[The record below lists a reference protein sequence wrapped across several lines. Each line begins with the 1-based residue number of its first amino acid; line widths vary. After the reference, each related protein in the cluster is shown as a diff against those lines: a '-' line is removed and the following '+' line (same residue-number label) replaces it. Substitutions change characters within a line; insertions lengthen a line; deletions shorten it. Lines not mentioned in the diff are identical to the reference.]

1 MDRETLPLL
10 TDKERYA
17 FSASKIAESSGLDFG
32 LISWLDTLSYEFGHR
47 IMVLLAATEHIL
59 KGFVYTFTSQA
70 LSFVFASYGV
80 NASQMQILTGIVT
93 LPWAMKPIFGM
104 MSDIFPIWG
113 FKKLPYMLVSSV
125 FGVASMLAIGILPD
139 GFLSVNMLV
148 TCLILCQIQ
157 FSICDLLSEAAYAEK
172 IQDSPKHGPSL
183 VSYVWGGLT
192 LMSLLAVAVSGEVI
206 SDNPKLVFTIA
217 AAIAS
222 VVFLPVMANYLGET
236 RMSPEEAQLE
246 RDRIL
251 QQREACILSLVMLV
265 ANVVLTVCGMAF
277 ESVALNAAVAIFF
290 TVVLLVSFSILLTPV
305 VAKFNAFQLIQG
317 SLSLSISSAS
327 FYFYT
332 DSPAQYPEGPHFSV
346 VFYSSVLGIVGTCM
360 SLLGVWCY
368 QRYMSKWNYRN
379 LLIFTNVFLFVLSMM
394 DVVMF
399 SRLNLSL
406 GIPDHYM
413 VLGATISESLV
424 AQWQWMPSVVI
435 LSYLC
440 PKGLEATMYALLAGS
455 ANFGGIVAGD
465 VGALLLQVLD
475 CEPKGATGE
484 SVAFKNLWIA
494 ALISSIAPLV
504 VIVFLFWLIPDARQD
519 EKLLSEGIDASTG
532 SLWQQWFGQPRELP
546 AESILPKPIQAG
558 GRQEQIAEIC
568 GI

>member
-1 MDRETLPLL
+1 
-10 TDKERYA
+10 
-17 FSASKIAESSGLDFG
+17 
-32 LISWLDTLSYEFGHR
+32 
-47 IMVLLAATEHIL
+47 
-59 KGFVYTFTSQA
+59 
-70 LSFVFASYGV
+70 
-80 NASQMQILTGIVT
+80 
-93 LPWAMKPIFGM
+93 MKPIFGM
-104 MSDIFPIWG
+104 MSDLFPIWG

-139 GFLSVNMLV
+139 GSLSVNMLV
-148 TCLILCQIQ
+148 VCLIMSQIM

-172 IQDSPKHGPSL
+172 IQDSPKYGPSL

-192 LMSLLAVAVSGEVI
+192 LSSLLAVAVSGQVI
-206 SDNPKLVFTIA
+206 ADSPKLTFTIS
-217 AAIAS
+217 AIIGS
-222 VVFLPVMANYLGET
+222 VVFLPVLSNYLGET
-236 RMSPEEAQLE
+236 KMSPEEVQLE

-251 QQREACILSLVMLV
+251 KQREACILAGVMLV
-265 ANVVLTVCGMAF
+265 ANVVMTFFGMTF
-277 ESVALNAAVAIFF
+277 DSVALNAAVAIFF
-290 TVVLLVSFSILLTPV
+290 TIVLLVSFTMLLTPV

-332 DSPAQYPEGPHFSV
+332 DSEAQYPQGPHFST
-346 VFYSSVLGIVGTCM
+346 VFYTSVLGIVGTCM

-368 QRYMSKWNYRN
+368 QRWMSKWNYRN

-399 SRLNLSL
+399 SRLNLQM

-413 VLGATISESLV
+413 VLGATVSESLV

-465 VGALLLQVLD
+465 IGALLLQMLE
-475 CEPKGATGE
+475 CEPNGSTGE
-484 SVAFKNLWIA
+484 AAAFKNLWIA
-494 ALISSIAPLV
+494 ALIASVAPLV

-519 EKLLSEGIDASTG
+519 EKLLSDGVDASTG
-532 SLWQQWFGQPRELP
+532 SLWQQWFGQSPVP
-546 AESILPKPIQAG
+546 AAQSALGKAAPAVDG
-558 GRQEQIAEIC
+558 CRQEDIREVC